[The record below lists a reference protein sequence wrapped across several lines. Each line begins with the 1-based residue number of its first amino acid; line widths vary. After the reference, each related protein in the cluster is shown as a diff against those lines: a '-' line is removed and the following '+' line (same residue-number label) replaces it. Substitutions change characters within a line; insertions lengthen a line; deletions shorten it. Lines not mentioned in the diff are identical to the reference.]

1 MKVSVFLILG
11 IICHIS
17 SAVKSEDSQ
26 RPSTR
31 ELLHD
36 EREEKKT
43 FIWDDAEKEPETRKK
58 RSIQGPSGPP
68 GAPGHPGHTGPSGP
82 QGAPGPQ
89 GPPGSEGPP
98 GPPGR
103 DGRDAVAVVNA
114 GDICPQPEVPI
125 SGAVFVRW
133 GRPDCP
139 EASDLLYSGIAGGSR
154 HRDLPGGG
162 ANLLCLPS
170 NPSFVNPVDGVGDAR
185 AFLYSVQ
192 YQISNY
198 PAWQTY
204 HLQDVSCA
212 VCKATG
218 RYSHLMIPA
227 MQSCPSSEWTLEY
240 RGYLM
245 AERSHTVHHKSM
257 FICMDQEPQPVPN
270 SGGAATASSALLN
283 LVEGKCSTSGG
294 GLPCGQYPDGKEFTC
309 AVCTL

>member
-1 MKVSVFLILG
+1 MTKERKRKRLYGTMPRKSLKLERNEVFR
-11 IICHIS
+11 
-17 SAVKSEDSQ
+17 D
-26 RPSTR
+26 
-31 ELLHD
+31 LLVHPVLQD
-36 EREEKKT
+36 
-43 FIWDDAEKEPETRKK
+43 
-58 RSIQGPSGPP
+58 IQDIPVHL
-68 GAPGHPGHTGPSGP
+68 AHKGP
-82 QGAPGPQ
+82 QGLKVLLEARAPLVHPVGTVGMQLLSLMLVTFVPN
-89 GPPGSEGPP
+89 
-98 GPPGR
+98 R
-103 DGRDAVAVVNA
+103 KCRLVVQSLFA
-114 GDICPQPEVPI
+114 G
-125 SGAVFVRW
+125 GARTVQK
-133 GRPDCP
+133 
-139 EASDLLYSGIAGGSR
+139 LLTYCIVGIAGGSR

-170 NPSFVNPVDGVGDAR
+170 SPSFVNPVDGVGDAR